1 MDFST
6 IDLAANAD
14 RGADCHIEHPITGE
28 PLFTDESKPVIIRV
42 LGQDSREF
50 RSAISQL
57 SEKAGK
63 GKASL
68 EKAEANAVALLTRLV
83 VKWEGII
90 WEGAPLA
97 CTTENV
103 RMFLTKFPPIR
114 RQIDEF
120 VAERA
125 NFLQR
130 GGKK

>member
-28 PLFTDESKPVIIRV
+28 PLYVEGKPVIIRL

-50 RSAISQL
+50 RAAISQL

-68 EKAEANAVALLTRLV
+68 EKAEANAVELLTRLV
-83 VKWEGII
+83 VKWDNII
-90 WEGAPLA
+90 WEGAPLE
-97 CTTENV
+97 CTAENI